1 MSVSQ
6 VERDPVI
13 MAEILTEGRELFKRY
28 GFKKTTMEDIA
39 KMVGKSKSAL
49 YYYFK
54 TKEEIFEAIIMHD
67 MKQQHQKV
75 AAAVK
80 EASTAR
86 DKFRS
91 FVKGMFANVKEK
103 AEDYSVY
110 RAELFESAK
119 RILELTEEKD
129 RFVEHQLKDILLF
142 GISNGEVKQL
152 QSMEMETWVN
162 MIHWGLKQVG
172 MKIFMNNQND
182 YILDHLDFLA
192 DSLFDGVSIR

>member
-6 VERDPVI
+6 LERDPVI

-86 DKFRS
+86 EKFRS
-91 FVKGMFANVKEK
+91 FVKGMFENVKEK
-103 AEDYSVY
+103 AEVYSVY

-142 GISNGEVKQL
+142 GISNGEVKHL

-172 MKIFMNNQND
+172 MKIFMNNEND
-182 YILDHLDFLA
+182 YILDNLDFLA
-192 DSLFDGVSIR
+192 DSLFDGVSTR